1 MVGRARGI
9 VPRRSGSV
17 RSVGRPGRTGPVVQ
31 RFQLRDPILRLG
43 PPKLQ
48 FWAHIR
54 VHGSHPA
61 QPAYWCPSPRFRLPL
76 WPEDWAR
83 FLGPEQAR
91 WRLGLGADDL
101 IERALRTRRGGQAP
115 TAATL
120 AVMAP
125 CRAWTETHN
134 ISVQD
139 ACLDIIK
146 RGTRP
151 GSIQQ
156 RRPFR

>member
-101 IERALRTRRGGQAP
+101 IERALRTRRGGQA
-115 TAATL
+115 
-120 AVMAP
+120 
-125 CRAWTETHN
+125 HN